1 MLDAPSALAL
11 ASSSMGAFAG
21 LSIQTENRRVCPG
34 GLINIRTLKSQ
45 LESAQELAFKSGKTC
60 AYGLAGKSSASSK
73 LSSSATTRTRKAAA
87 AKTAMYNNALVPA
100 SASLSTTSEGERTD
114 AAEAEIGATA
124 RLRALSAAKAELI
137 GFIVWLS

>member
-45 LESAQELAFKSGKTC
+45 LESA
-60 AYGLAGKSSASSK
+60 
-73 LSSSATTRTRKAAA
+73 
-87 AKTAMYNNALVPA
+87 
-100 SASLSTTSEGERTD
+100 EGERTD